1 MTVVLPPAYDRIARH
16 RPLSIPQASGGGT
29 EGLGGARNRGG
40 CGEAGLTVR
49 FPLMFLPRIARA
61 LHHPGLAVALGG
73 VLIVAG
79 VIGFATGD
87 MPKGWSILIVVVG
100 VVNLLRGVVRED
112 EPSSD

>member
-1 MTVVLPPAYDRIARH
+1 MTVVLPQAYHRIARH
-16 RPLSIPQASGGGT
+16 RPLSIPQASGG
-29 EGLGGARNRGG
+29 EGLGGARNEGG